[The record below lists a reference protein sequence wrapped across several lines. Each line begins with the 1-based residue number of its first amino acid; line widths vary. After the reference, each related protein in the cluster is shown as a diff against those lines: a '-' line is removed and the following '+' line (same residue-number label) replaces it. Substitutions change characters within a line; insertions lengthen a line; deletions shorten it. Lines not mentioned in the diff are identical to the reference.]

1 MWSLRS
7 AATYRRSIAALAVL
21 LVASACTSVEAGVST
36 TSATDAAQPVTTTT
50 TAAAAAPDPTT
61 TTVTLPRDCSIDPEP
76 GEPVFETIE
85 ETDLAAAA
93 LFLSRNHFRC
103 SDLVVIAPADDLA
116 VIVVAAQLAAAGRGS
131 LLLFSEAA
139 STQLNDELARLA
151 PTRTVLMEVAPEWL
165 SVPSGEVEVL
175 SGSLTELADLALRA
189 GGAVARV
196 GREGT
201 GPSTIAEALLSIST
215 GRTITAPTRAAAE
228 CDPGS
233 PEAAAAI
240 ARAADERAA
249 GGETWLIDVCSPG
262 LALLAGAALGGEGTA
277 LLVDGRDL
285 RGHRSVVSAMHA
297 GPEEITRI
305 HIAGEMSGDADWHL
319 GTLLAGTELPGGGLL
334 LFPGRRLVALYG
346 NPATPYLGVLGEQGV
361 EEAIERARRVA
372 EPYGADG
379 VEVLPAFEIIASV
392 ASVSAGSDGDY
403 SSEMSVEVLLPW
415 VEAAG
420 REGLYVV
427 LDLQPGRS
435 DFLDQARLY
444 EELLLLPHVGLALDP
459 EWRLKP
465 NQVHLTQ
472 IGSVDAAEVNRVAEW
487 LAHLVRAN
495 RLPQKLLI
503 VHQFNLSMITNR
515 GSIERPP
522 ELAVMIHADGQGPI
536 GTKYTTY
543 STLTGRPDADQWW
556 WGWKNFYDEDSPTPT
571 PEQVLDLDPLP
582 SYVSYQ

>member
-1 MWSLRS
+1 MSSIRS
-7 AATYRRSIAALAVL
+7 SATPRRAAATVALL
-21 LVASACTSVEAGVST
+21 LLASACTSANAGVST
-36 TSATDAAQPVTTTT
+36 TSTTGAAGPTPTTTTAIAAEPDTTTT
-50 TAAAAAPDPTT
+50 TT
-61 TTVTLPRDCSIDPEP
+61 TLPRDCSFDSEP
-76 GEPVFETIE
+76 GEPVFETLE

-93 LFLSRNHFRC
+93 LTFSRTHFPC

-116 VIVVAAQLAAAGRGS
+116 IIVVAAQLAAANRGS
-131 LLLFSEAA
+131 LLLFSGGAA
-139 STQLNDELARLA
+139 TSLNDELARLA
-151 PTRTVLMEVAPEWL
+151 PTRIVLMEIEPDWL
-165 SVPSGEVEVL
+165 SEQSGEVEVL
-175 SGSLTELADLALRA
+175 TGSLNELADLALRSS
-189 GGAVARV
+189 GAIARV

-201 GPSTIAEALLSIST
+201 GPNTIAETLLSIST

-228 CDPGS
+228 CDPES
-233 PEAAAAI
+233 PAATAAI
-240 ARAADERAA
+240 TRAADERTA

-262 LALLAGAALGGEGTA
+262 LALLAAAALGEDGTA

-285 RGHRSVVSAMHA
+285 RSSRSVVSALHA
-297 GPEEITRI
+297 NPEEITRI
-305 HIAGEMSGDADWHL
+305 HIAGDVSGDADWHL

-346 NPATPYLGVLGEQGV
+346 NPTTRYLGVLGEQGV
-361 EEAIERARRVA
+361 EEAIERAKQVA

-392 ASVSAGSDGDY
+392 ASVSAGGDGDY
-403 SSEMSVEVLLPW
+403 SSEMSVDLLLPW

-420 REGLYVV
+420 REGVYVV

-472 IGSVDAAEVNRVAEW
+472 IGSVDAEEVNRVVAW
-487 LAHLVRAN
+487 LAGLVREN
-495 RLPQKLLI
+495 QLPQKLLI
-503 VHQFNLSMITNR
+503 VHQFNLKMITNR
-515 GSIERPP
+515 GLIERPP

-536 GTKYTTY
+536 ATKYTTY
-543 STLTGRPDADQWW
+543 STLTGQSDADQWW